1 MTPSWYDL
9 LDVEPTASAD
19 EVRAAWRAR
28 VADLDPT
35 DRRFAVLNEAA
46 AVLLDPQRR
55 AAHDAELAGRDAP
68 ASGAPAAPSAPTA
81 PVSPPPAEPAP
92 ADAPAPR
99 RSVRLRRGAT
109 AAGATTPAA
118 PTGTRPTTTT
128 DAGADA
134 GAEVEADGARTG
146 RLPWWV
152 PALLAALAIAVVG
165 AATWFALTVPSD
177 DEVLS
182 GTRTAQATAERAIV
196 PVLSYDFETLE
207 EDRADAV
214 QYLTD
219 DFRDDYERLFTQ
231 IEENA
236 PTTRTV
242 VEAEVRASAIT
253 RGGADRVQVLLF
265 VDQVTTNAQTTEPVT
280 YRNQVTVTMQE
291 VDGRWLVDD
300 LQTTR
305 G

>member
-68 ASGAPAAPSAPTA
+68 APTS
-81 PVSPPPAEPAP
+81 SPTSSPTGGTATADEPPGQAVTDLARS
-92 ADAPAPR
+92 PR
-99 RSVRLRRGAT
+99 RTPRLGRGAT
-109 AAGATTPAA
+109 AAPATAAVPAA
-118 PTGTRPTTTT
+118 
-128 DAGADA
+128 DADA
-134 GAEVEADGARTG
+134 DADAPDDVAPAG

-152 PALLAALAIAVVG
+152 PALLAVLTLAVAG

-177 DEVLS
+177 EEVLS

-196 PVLSYDFETLE
+196 PVLSYDYETLE